1 MKKKIRFLSAL
12 LALALCLS
20 CMALPAFAEE
30 EEECTCRNGPCYPGF
45 VDSTCAVCSSA
56 SDPVAVC
63 KNTPTQYTCNCTTH
77 CYTALDI
84 ENRKPMCNYCWRY
97 FLGNLGRATAVCK
110 GPETQSVSSSFTSKS
125 APDVSG
131 HYRTT
136 AECLRNKLKPAEIA
150 QQQLYIDPVTNTII
164 NLYDADGNLI
174 TATLSTDGHF
184 YIVPDSSGEYVYIP
198 TGN

>member
-20 CMALPAFAEE
+20 CMALPAFAEGEKE
-30 EEECTCRNGPCYPGF
+30 ELPPPEGTCTCTYHCNS
-45 VDSTCAVCSSA
+45 V
-56 SDPVAVC
+56 SDIEGVKGSC
-63 KNTPTQYTCNCTTH
+63 RH
-77 CYTALDI
+77 CYQYLIELVKNKYGLTLDEVVAI
-84 ENRKPMCNYCWRY
+84 VSS
-97 FLGNLGRATAVCK
+97 VCA
-110 GPETQSVSSSFTSKS
+110 GEGTTDAGGSANASVSVSAKKES

-174 TATLSTDGHF
+174 TATLSSDGHF

-198 TGN
+198 TGF